1 MIKRTWILHLAAVC
15 SLAQSTEPIVFDY
28 ETVRSQQNGNRHHIT
43 TRQECRS
50 VVLGSDE
57 TPFTVGVESNG
68 SNLYNATRQFIAL
81 NAWKGDHWT
90 ALGKVSERDGYVY
103 TPAMAADT
111 QGGVWIAWSQFN
123 EIEQDW
129 DVYAR
134 HFDGSRFG
142 KVTRVS
148 SNRGPDTRPAVL
160 VHPDG
165 APMVAWEAGTRG
177 SIQIMTAVF
186 RGGAWHEEAATGS
199 AGFNFRPALAAD
211 RDGAIWLAWDRW
223 VNGDYDVYLRTQQ
236 NGNWSDETAVL
247 ASDADEQRPAIRVA
261 PDNTV
266 WIQAGKRVVGV
277 KDGKRHELP
286 GAAESF
292 VAGLG
297 TLEEFQIDGQ
307 GRMWFFSETRPDRTT
322 GNVAPPLGETAAAWF
337 DGRSLRPFTYGSGM
351 GYRAPVFDSEGAFW
365 HATQWTV
372 LRAWHDAMATNRAAA
387 IVGREVS
394 GPLAET
400 KAAKPA
406 PAHVPHFQLEL
417 DGETYTL
424 YWGEQHTHLRE
435 RPTDRILEFWIDRY
449 YLNAWHRGV
458 LDFAAASDHDWQSMT
473 TSKYRFEQAYANTI
487 GKRGEFE
494 GFSGYEWSGD
504 RFAHRRYGDRTI
516 VYTRDYSPVFRITDP
531 ASDTPAELHG
541 KLAAID
547 ALDWVHH
554 VGAPWAVMD
563 WSLHDPV
570 AEPVME
576 ITSNHGIYE
585 TCDRDRAVPDWLRRE
600 PVGDSSIQAGLG
612 QGKKFG
618 FVGSS
623 DRHGG
628 ISGYATGML
637 GVYTKDLTRASILE
651 ALRARRTLAV
661 RGGEPTLVDF
671 RLNGAFQG
679 GEAEARRGGQE
690 LSVRVQAQSPIDYI
704 EVIRDG
710 QYIYTHRPQGDV
722 KQTDFSYRDTAP
734 VKPGTYYYVRAWMK
748 GQVSLLD
755 GRKSGK
761 YAWSSPAWLK

>member
-1 MIKRTWILHLAAVC
+1 MMKRILLLHLVAAGC
-15 SLAQSTEPIVFDY
+15 LAQSNGPIVFSY
-28 ETVRSQQNGNRHHIT
+28 ETVRAQQNGNWHHIT

-50 VVLGSDE
+50 VVLGSE
-57 TPFTVGVESNG
+57 GTAFTVGVESNG
-68 SNLYNATRQFIAL
+68 SNLFNATRQYIAL
-81 NAWKGDHWT
+81 NAWKGDHFV

-103 TPAMAADT
+103 TPAMAADA

-123 EIEQDW
+123 EIERDW

-134 HFDGSRFG
+134 HFHGSRFG

-148 SNRGPDTRPAVL
+148 LNGGPDTRPSIL
-160 VHPDG
+160 VRPDG
-165 APMVAWEAGTRG
+165 APMVAWEAGTKG
-177 SIQIMTAVF
+177 SIQIMSAVL
-186 RGGAWHEEAATGS
+186 RDGAWQEEAVTNTA
-199 AGFNFRPALAAD
+199 AFNFRPFLATD
-211 RDGAIWLAWDRW
+211 RGGTIWLAWDRW
-223 VNGDYDVYLRTQQ
+223 VNGDYDVYLRRQSRD
-236 NGNWSDETAVL
+236 NWSDETAIL
-247 ASDADEQRPAIRVA
+247 ASDTDEQRPVIRIA
-261 PDNTV
+261 PNNTV
-266 WIQAGKRVVGV
+266 WIHAGKRVAGV
-277 KDGKRHELP
+277 KDGKRYELP
-286 GAAESF
+286 EAAESF
-292 VAGLG
+292 VAGLE
-297 TLEEFQIDGQ
+297 TLEEFQIDGH
-307 GRMWFFSETRPDRTT
+307 GHMWFFSETKTDGTS
-322 GNVAPPLGETAAAWF
+322 GNVAPSLGETAAGWF
-337 DGRSLRPFTYGSGM
+337 DGRSVTPFTYGSGI
-351 GYRAPVFDSEGAFW
+351 GYRAPVCDSEGAFW
-365 HATQWTV
+365 HATQWTM
-372 LRAWHDAMATNRAAA
+372 LRAWDDAMATNRAAA
-387 IVGREVS
+387 IVGREIA
-394 GPLAET
+394 GPLGET
-400 KAAKPA
+400 KAAKPV
-406 PAHVPHFQLEL
+406 PSHVPHFQLEL
-417 DGETYTL
+417 DGEKYTL

-473 TSKYRFEQAYANTI
+473 SSKYRFEQSYANTI
-487 GKRGEFE
+487 GKLGEFE

-504 RFAHRRYGDRTI
+504 RFARRRYGDRTI

-541 KLAAID
+541 KLAAFD

-585 TCDRDRAVPDWLRRE
+585 TYDRDRAVPDWLRRD
-600 PVGDSSIQAGLG
+600 PVGDSSIQTGLG

-637 GVYTKDLTRASILE
+637 GVYAKDLTRGSILE

-671 RLNGAFQG
+671 RLNGVFQG
-679 GEAEARRGGQE
+679 GEVAAQDGGQN
-690 LSVRVQAQSPIDYI
+690 LNVRVEAQSPIDYI
-704 EVIRDG
+704 EIIRDG
-710 QYIYTHRPQGDV
+710 QYIYTHRPEGDV
-722 KQTDFSYRDTAP
+722 KKTDFTYRDTAP
-734 VKPGTYYYVRAWMK
+734 VKAGTYYYVRAWMK
-748 GQVSLLD
+748 GQTTLLD

-761 YAWSSPAWLK
+761 YAWSSPAWLR